1 MKAFYYTCRLLPT
14 KRRDKPI
21 SARARASDN
30 RFSLSRKLCIASCL
44 LLGPGHGV
52 RPRSSLWG
60 PKAQNR
66 SRRESPRSRPRR
78 ISLPLLFT
86 RTSFTP
92 ATRTRLGKRSAGN
105 LTAGRRE
112 AAKRAPTE
120 SAPDSVAIPLTT
132 VSRWGNFDAYIS
144 IQFRSSSGLSD
155 SLLVDRLQSGN
166 SVLIVPHGENL
177 VGLPDYTVLG
187 EEWSHEVVPAIS
199 SIDISTT
206 DGSIYTASSM
216 HVLATTRAREA
227 VALPTLAQ
235 AAQHLGF

>member
-1 MKAFYYTCRLLPT
+1 MGT
-14 KRRDKPI
+14 KSSKSIQKGVTTISTTTHFSPPALHSHVLHARDAHKVKEEVG
-21 SARARASDN
+21 
-30 RFSLSRKLCIASCL
+30 RKL
-44 LLGPGHGV
+44 
-52 RPRSSLWG
+52 
-60 PKAQNR
+60 
-66 SRRESPRSRPRR
+66 EE
-78 ISLPLLFT
+78 IS
-86 RTSFTP
+86 
-92 ATRTRLGKRSAGN
+92 
-105 LTAGRRE
+105 AGRRE

-155 SLLVDRLQSGN
+155 SLLVDSGN

-177 VGLPDYTVLG
+177 VGLDLPYLTTPSWVR
-187 EEWSHEVVPAIS
+187 EWSHGVVPAIS

-206 DGSIYTASSM
+206 DGGICTASSM
-216 HVLATTRAREA
+216 HVLATTREA